1 MDIFGLSFEFLPQ
14 LETYLEPIA
23 KRSGLTSKEA
33 IVLMVLSD
41 YKNISDLFNQSIF
54 NCLKAK
60 GLITDD
66 LSLTGK
72 GAIIAKSVITAKN
85 KFAETVS
92 L

>member
-14 LETYLEPIA
+14 LESYLEPIA

-41 YKNISDLFNQSIF
+41 YKDISDLFNKSIF
-54 NCLKAK
+54 DSLKAK
-60 GLITDD
+60 GIIAED
-66 LSLTGK
+66 LTLTGK
-72 GAIIAKSVITAKN
+72 GSIIAKSVITAKN
-85 KFAETVS
+85 KFSETIS

>member
-14 LETYLEPIA
+14 LESFLEPIA

-41 YKNISDLFNQSIF
+41 YKDISDLFNKSIYDS
-54 NCLKAK
+54 LKTK
-60 GLITDD
+60 GIIAED
-66 LSLTGK
+66 LTLTGK
-72 GAIIAKSVITAKN
+72 GSIIAKSVITAKN
-85 KFAETVS
+85 KFSETIS